1 MHTLPIKYSEQWLD
15 LRGHLERV
23 VDNEV
28 RLFNEAD
35 LIHLDDVVGMTDKAL
50 AASLARDF
58 LQHSP
63 LDGELLEIYAARLGI
78 VIGYPITLK
87 LNEHSP
93 IDDRSA
99 WVTNPEA
106 KTFEIG
112 W

>member
-1 MHTLPIKYSEQWLD
+1 MHIVPPKFSEQWLD

-23 VDNEV
+23 VDNEA
-28 RLFNEAD
+28 RLFSDAE
-35 LIHLDDVVGMTDKAL
+35 LRHLDDIVGMTDKAQ
-50 AASLARDF
+50 AASLAADF

-63 LDGELLEIYAARLGI
+63 LDGELLDIYAARLGI
-78 VIGYPITLK
+78 VIGYPITVRSK
-87 LNEHSP
+87 DHTP
-93 IDDRSA
+93 IEDRNA